1 MLRHITRHLKHF
13 ALALLAAISL
23 LFANTANAAFPDR
36 PITLIVPWAAGGG
49 TDAVARQMALMLE
62 REFKQP
68 VNVVNRT
75 GGSGVVGHQA
85 IATAAPD
92 GYTFGLITLEITL
105 MHWVGLTDLTYEKFT
120 PLALVNQ
127 DFAAIHVKSDSPYK
141 NVKELFAQ
149 IKANPNKMTASGTGQ
164 GGSWHVA
171 LAGLM
176 QADGVSPGSIRWVPS
191 TGAAT
196 ALTDLAAGGIDFV
209 ACSMPE
215 AEALIKAGRVRS
227 LVFFSPKRAPNFP
240 DVPTTD
246 EALGQ
251 KWHKGVWR
259 GFAAPKGM
267 PKEIAAQY
275 EAAIKKAWDSDEFK
289 EFMTRRGF
297 DMVYMDSAGYGEF
310 MKSDDADNGAAL
322 KSLGLAK

>member
-1 MLRHITRHLKHF
+1 MFRRLTHLALF
-13 ALALLAAISL
+13 ALAAIGLLITTNAH
-23 LFANTANAAFPDR
+23 AAFPDR

-62 REFKQP
+62 KEFKQP

-85 IATAAPD
+85 IATATPD

-176 QADGVSPGSIRWVPS
+176 QAEGVSPGSIRWVPS

-227 LVFFSPKRAPNFP
+227 LVFFSPKRAANFP

-259 GFAAPKGM
+259 GFAAPKGL

-297 DMVYMDSAGYGEF
+297 DMVWMDSAGYGEF
-310 MKSDDADNGAAL
+310 MKADDADNGAAL

>member
-1 MLRHITRHLKHF
+1 MFRRLTHLALF
-13 ALALLAAISL
+13 ALAAIGLLITTNAH
-23 LFANTANAAFPDR
+23 AAFPDR

-62 REFKQP
+62 KEFKQP

-85 IATAAPD
+85 IATATPD

-176 QADGVSPGSIRWVPS
+176 QAEGVSPGSIRWVPS

-227 LVFFSPKRAPNFP
+227 LVFFSPKRAANFP

-259 GFAAPKGM
+259 GFAAPKCL

-297 DMVYMDSAGYGEF
+297 DMVWMDSAGYGDF
-310 MKSDDADNGAAL
+310 MKADDADNGAAL

>member
-1 MLRHITRHLKHF
+1 MFRYIQNF
-13 ALALLAAISL
+13 ALVALAAAH
-23 LFANTANAAFPDR
+23 LFGAGSAHAAFPER
-36 PITLIVPWAAGGG
+36 AITLIVPWAAGGG
-49 TDAVARQMALMLE
+49 TDAVARQIGAMLE
-62 REFKQP
+62 RDLKQP
-68 VNVVNRT
+68 VNVTNRT
-75 GGSGVVGHQA
+75 GGSGVIGHQA

-92 GYTFGLITLEITL
+92 GYTIGLITLEINL
-105 MHWVGLTDLTYEKFT
+105 MHWVGLTDLTYEKYT

-127 DFAAIHVKSDSPYK
+127 DPAAIHVKTDSPHK
-141 NVKELFAQ
+141 NVKELFAH
-149 IKANPNKMTASGTGQ
+149 IKANPNKVVASGTGQ

-176 QADGVSPGSIRWVPS
+176 QADGVPPNSIRWVPS

-196 ALTDLAAGGIDFV
+196 ALTDLAAGGVDFV
-209 ACSMPE
+209 SCSMPE

-240 DVPTTD
+240 DVPTTE
-246 EALGQ
+246 EATGH

-259 GFAAPKGM
+259 GFAAPKGL

-275 EAAIKKAWDSDEFK
+275 ETAIKKIWDFK
-289 EFMTRRGF
+289 EFKDFMNRRGF
-297 DMVYMDSAGYGEF
+297 DMIYLGSAEFGEF
-310 MKSDDADNGAAL
+310 MKTDNEDNGKAL

>member
-1 MLRHITRHLKHF
+1 VI
-13 ALALLAAISL
+13 
-23 LFANTANAAFPDR
+23 
-36 PITLIVPWAAGGG
+36 
-49 TDAVARQMALMLE
+49 
-62 REFKQP
+62 
-68 VNVVNRT
+68 
-75 GGSGVVGHQA
+75 GHQA

-92 GYTFGLITLEITL
+92 GYTIGLITLEINL
-105 MHWVGLTDLTYEKFT
+105 MHWVGLTDLTYEKYT

-127 DFAAIHVKSDSPYK
+127 DPAAIHVKTDSPYK
-141 NVKELFAQ
+141 NVKELFAH
-149 IKANPNKMTASGTGQ
+149 IKANPNKLVASGTGQ

-176 QADGVSPGSIRWVPS
+176 QADGVPPNSIRWVPS

-196 ALTDLAAGGIDFV
+196 ALTDLAAGGVDFV
-209 ACSMPE
+209 SCSMPE

-240 DVPTTD
+240 DVPTTE
-246 EALGQ
+246 EATGH

-259 GFAAPKGM
+259 GFAAPKGL

-275 EAAIKKAWDSDEFK
+275 ETAIKKIWDSKEFK
-289 EFMTRRGF
+289 DFMNRRGF
-297 DMVYMDSAGYGEF
+297 DMIYLGSAEFGAF
-310 MKSDDADNGAAL
+310 MKADNEDNGKAL